1 MDASEY
7 LRYKKRSCG
16 TTIARN
22 KCIDA
27 GLRTDMLAKAANTIY
42 HTPHSTIGI
51 AQSCC
56 PNAPETAIRYGG
68 DFTTAIKPTDQC
80 GVTCTSFTD
89 KYSAPFI
96 TQVGCSVPCVS
107 TIYLSPCKVKEYQG
121 TQSDTSKV
129 INNYNCTSN
138 CGPKY

>member
-7 LRYKKRSCG
+7 LRYKKRSCA

-27 GLRTDMLAKAANTIY
+27 GLRTDMLSKAANTTY
-42 HTPHSTIGI
+42 QPPYSTIGI
-51 AQSCC
+51 VQACC
-56 PNAPETAIRYGG
+56 PTAVETAIRYGG
-68 DFTTAIKPTDQC
+68 DYTTAIKPTEKC

-89 KYSAPFI
+89 KYNAKFI
-96 TQVGCSVPCVS
+96 TQVGCPVPYMS
-107 TIYLSPCKVKEYQG
+107 TIYLSPCKVQEFQG
-121 TQSDTSKV
+121 TQFDNFKV
-129 INNYNCTSN
+129 INNFNGTSN

>member
-27 GLRTDMLAKAANTIY
+27 GLRTDMLAKAANQTFISPNSNLAMPR
-42 HTPHSTIGI
+42 T
-51 AQSCC
+51 CC
-56 PNAPETAIRYGG
+56 PTAVETAIRYDG
-68 DFTTAIKPTDQC
+68 DYGTAIKPTEKC
-80 GVTCTSFTD
+80 GVTCSSFTD
-89 KYSAPFI
+89 KYSAKFI
-96 TQVGCSVPCVS
+96 TQVGCPIPYMS
-107 TIYLSPCKVKEYQG
+107 TIYKSPCKVQEYQG
-121 TQSDTSKV
+121 TQFDNFKV
-129 INNYNCTSN
+129 INNFNCTSN